1 MRYGMNKQHML
12 TAIKEV
18 PDHSSIVKFAEIQ
31 KMMDLLI
38 FTGAIFSQIVLRPA
52 AVNI

>member
-1 MRYGMNKQHML
+1 ML

-31 KMMDLLI
+31 KMMDLMI
-38 FTGAIFSQIVLRPA
+38 FTGGHILSNCFTTSGCKHLTPILMAS
-52 AVNI
+52 